1 MRVYRFRRS
10 LVIKGYLDHI
20 SGSVCSETHGSGQI
34 RVTPHSDTG
43 TLVNLIMLEEFKTV
57 QLLTIMFRDDGM
69 TALVPIRFLLCVM
82 KVSRSSQNTHNP
94 SSSPPDLL
102 KCLT

>member
-10 LVIKGYLDHI
+10 LVIKGFLDHM

-43 TLVNLIMLEEFKTV
+43 CLVNLIMLEVMKTV
-57 QLLTIMFRDDGM
+57 QLLNIMFRDDGM
-69 TALVPIRFLLCVM
+69 TALVPIRILLCVM
-82 KVSRSSQNTHNP
+82 KVSRSSQNTHNHHHHLQI
-94 SSSPPDLL
+94 S
-102 KCLT
+102 

>member
-20 SGSVCSETHGSGQI
+20 SGSVCSESETRGSGQI

-43 TLVNLIMLEEFKTV
+43 SLVNLIIMEEVKTV
-57 QLLTIMFRDDGM
+57 QLLNIMFRDDGL
-69 TALVPIRFLLCVM
+69 TSLVSINIDILLCVM
-82 KVSRSSQNTHNP
+82 KVSRSSQNTIHHHIQI
-94 SSSPPDLL
+94 S
-102 KCLT
+102 